1 MKNITSPSAGVGNST
16 LTGPNS
22 WKESIMN
29 PSREILRSVAV
40 VVAGLVAMLIA
51 IVVLGLYVERSIAME
66 PSVFPVAIP
75 WKEEPLR
82 SAVPLAYRAGS

>member
-1 MKNITSPSAGVGNST
+1 MQNITCSSADVGKSR
-16 LTGPNS
+16 LTNPDI

-29 PSREILRSVAV
+29 TSREILRTVAI

-51 IVVLGLYVERSIAME
+51 IVVLGLYVERSIAKE

-75 WKEEPLR
+75 WRDKPLR
-82 SAVPLAYRAGS
+82 STLPLACRVGS